1 MHRLRRHLTYANI
14 MATLAVFIAL
24 GGVSYAAVS
33 LPANSVGSN
42 QIKNKAVSL
51 KKISIGARE
60 ALHGATGTA
69 GAQGPVGAA
78 GATGATGEPGEAGD
92 DGAPGAPGAPGATGA
107 TGPSD
112 VYSTHVEGP
121 VNTVNDGGLITVA
134 TLPLPPGNYLVR
146 FSLTVSFIEA
156 IQMATVSCEFQ
167 AIGDGETGATVR
179 LDGDG
184 TGAFA
189 QYETMTASTAT
200 DYDGFEGVFQ
210 PQVICSSFGGLGPTI
225 SFTDI
230 DFTATKV
237 GSLHRE

>member
-1 MHRLRRHLTYANI
+1 MHRLRRHLTYANV

-60 ALHGATGTA
+60 ALHGATGAA
-69 GAQGPVGAA
+69 GAQGPAGADGVTGLQ
-78 GATGATGEPGEAGD
+78 GATGATGEAGD
-92 DGAPGAPGAPGATGA
+92 DGAPGATGA

-121 VNTVNDGGLITVA
+121 VNTVNDGGLISVA
-134 TLPLPPGNYLVR
+134 TLPLPAGNYLVR

-200 DYDGFEGVFQ
+200 EYDGFEGVFQ